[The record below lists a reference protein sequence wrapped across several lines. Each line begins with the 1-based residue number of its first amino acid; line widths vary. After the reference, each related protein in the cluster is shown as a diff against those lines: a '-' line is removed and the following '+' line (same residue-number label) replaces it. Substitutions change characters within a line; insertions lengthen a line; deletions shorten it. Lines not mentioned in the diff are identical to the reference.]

1 MYHNNTYMTC
11 TCILWPTFDILKMY
25 GFLLLATCLYTN
37 DSSDELQQ
45 LIMEWL

>member
-1 MYHNNTYMTC
+1 MYYNNTYMYMYTGR
-11 TCILWPTFDILKMY
+11 PTFDILKMY